1 MWLGNISSHIV
12 CQLREKLKYSKYVH
26 NMSKYVC
33 NMSKYMHN
41 IAKFKIVH
49 ILTCIEDVL
58 WTFRWLS
65 ENKRYFGNVNLK
77 INLYE
82 M

>member
-41 IAKFKIVH
+41 IAKFVDETKA
-49 ILTCIEDVL
+49 VL
-58 WTFRWLS
+58 
-65 ENKRYFGNVNLK
+65 KGNV
-77 INLYE
+77 
-82 M
+82 